1 MKNFLLTL
9 IMISFCACE
18 NKDSI
23 TKNAFIGTWHL
34 ESINDSTVNKG
45 VIMYSPDGQMSAILS
60 KNDSMVIGYSGKYEI
75 NTKESFV
82 THFRDFYSILPYP
95 RPTVVPIYVR
105 DFSFSKD
112 FKTLTLRPKE
122 DKGLTLIWKKVS
134 N

>member
-1 MKNFLLTL
+1 MKNLLLTL
-9 IMISFCACE
+9 IVISFCACG

-34 ESINDSTVNKG
+34 VSMNDTTANKG
-45 VIMYSPDGQMSAILS
+45 VIIYSPDGQMSAILS

-75 NTKESFV
+75 NSKESFV

-95 RPTVVPIYVR
+95 RPTEVPIYVR

-112 FKTLTLRPKE
+112 FKTLTLRPRE
-122 DKGLTLIWKKVS
+122 NKGLALIWKKVS